1 MVQEYFLDPDS
12 DTMYMVINTFLDHD
26 TYTATVC
33 PIDCELQNVSILQSP
48 EFKSLDILGE
58 NGIIDLVNKFYNMV
72 TANGIWLSTNEAW
85 LTAQS
90 NDESWLKI
98 LIK

>member
-1 MVQEYFLDPDS
+1 MPKSSTSFWGFAQGLRPKVNDQKRLPPY
-12 DTMYMVINTFLDHD
+12 NTL
-26 TYTATVC
+26 AWVKVRR
-33 PIDCELQNVSILQSP
+33 QNVSILQSP